1 MPKISLTG
9 WIMIA
14 MMAGVLLGLWVHYS
28 GSPAQVDTF
37 SSIMGVI
44 TDVFLRMIKMIIA
57 PLVFSTLVVGIAKLG
72 DIRAV
77 GRIGGKALLWFLCAS
92 LLSLLLGLII
102 MNALSLG
109 SDLNLPIPS
118 SGAASGIATTTVT
131 FKSFI
136 TNVIPRSIF
145 EALAGNEVLQIVV
158 FAVFFGIATASIGEK
173 GKVVINALDAVS
185 LIILRVTGYVM
196 YFAPVAA
203 LAAISAVMAVK
214 GPELLVTYG
223 KLIISFYLSI
233 LGLWLILLLLASIFI
248 GRRVIGLAFTIKDMI
263 LLAFSTASSEAAF
276 PRLIVELE
284 NFGCPPKIVS
294 FVLPL
299 GYSFNLDGSMLYMTF
314 ASLFIA
320 QAYGVPLTFGQEISM
335 LLVLMLTS
343 KGIAGVPRAALVV
356 IAGTLSLYN
365 IPQEG
370 LLLLL
375 GVDQVFDMAR
385 SATNVLGNS
394 LAAVLVSKWEGELE
408 EAAMEPPEV
417 GASLRTNSRR
427 WRERS
432 SRPRASA
439 SEDRE

>member
-1 MPKISLTG
+1 
-9 WIMIA
+9 
-14 MMAGVLLGLWVHYS
+14 
-28 GSPAQVDTF
+28 
-37 SSIMGVI
+37 
-44 TDVFLRMIKMIIA
+44 MIKMIIA

>member
-1 MPKISLTG
+1 MWIMPKISLTG

-14 MMAGVLLGLWVHYS
+14 MVAGVLLGLWVHYN
-28 GSPAQVDTF
+28 GTPGQVAAF
-37 SSIMGVI
+37 SDVI
-44 TDVFLRMIKMIIA
+44 NVLTDVFLRLIKMIIA

-72 DIRAV
+72 DIKAV
-77 GRIGGKALLWFLCAS
+77 GRIGGKTLLWFMGAS
-92 LLSLLLGLII
+92 LLSLTLGLVV
-102 MNALSLG
+102 MSNLSLG
-109 SDLNLPIPS
+109 NELNLPMPAA
-118 SGAASGIATTTVT
+118 GASTGLESTIS
-131 FKSFI
+131 FKNFI
-136 TNVIPRSIF
+136 THIFPRSIF
-145 EALAGNEVLQIVV
+145 EALAGNEILQIVV

-173 GKVVINALDAVS
+173 GKIVIKALDAVS

-203 LAAISAVMAVK
+203 MAAIASIMAIK
-214 GPELLVTYG
+214 GPELLYTYG
-223 KLIISFYLSI
+223 KFILAFYLSI
-233 LGLWLILLLLASIFI
+233 LGLWLLLLLIASLFI
-248 GRRVIGLAFTIKDMI
+248 GKRVFELAFNIKDMI

-320 QAYGVPLTFGQEISM
+320 QAYNVQLTLGQEISM

-365 IPQEG
+365 IPQQG

-375 GVDQVFDMAR
+375 GIDQILDMAR

-394 LAAVLVSKWEGELE
+394 IASVVVSKWEGELE
-408 EAAMEPPEV
+408 GSPV
-417 GASLRTNSRR
+417 NIK
-427 WRERS
+427 
-432 SRPRASA
+432 
-439 SEDRE
+439 

>member
-173 GKVVINALDAVS
+173 GKVVINALDDVS
-185 LIILRVTGYVM
+185 LIILRVTGYVR

-223 KLIISFYLSI
+223 KLIFSFYLSI
-233 LGLWLILLLLASIFI
+233 LGLWLILLLMASIFI

-408 EAAMEPPEV
+408 EAAMEPPP
-417 GASLRTNSRR
+417 AA
-427 WRERS
+427 
-432 SRPRASA
+432 RPRASA